1 MGDDDAMRGGGPA
14 GDGVTAGAGQGSIDA
29 EVASQP
35 ACWLRAAG
43 LVPDVTGLLPAPG
56 ERVAVTGCGTS
67 WFIAQSYAALREASG
82 QGETDAFAASEMP
95 VRRRYDRAVVL
106 SRSGT
111 TTEILQLLDRLA
123 GAVPT
128 VVITADPRAPVAGAA
143 GGVIA
148 LDFADERSVVQTR
161 FATTELAL
169 LRAHLGYDITA
180 VATAAQA
187 ALAEPLPAALT
198 GARQFTFLGTGWT
211 YGLANEAALK
221 LREAAGMWTE
231 AYPAME
237 YRHGPI
243 SVTGPG
249 SVVWLLGPAP
259 DGLAGEVAATGGLA
273 WESSRDP
280 MAELVLVQRLA
291 AAVARARGLDPDR
304 PRNLNRSVILAP
316 R

>member
-1 MGDDDAMRGGGPA
+1 
-14 GDGVTAGAGQGSIDA
+14 VH
-29 EVASQP
+29 
-35 ACWLRAAG
+35 
-43 LVPDVTGLLPAPG
+43 
-56 ERVAVTGCGTS
+56 
-67 WFIAQSYAALREASG
+67 
-82 QGETDAFAASEMP
+82 
-95 VRRRYDRAVVL
+95 RRYDRAVVL

-111 TTEILQLLDRLA
+111 TTEILQLLGKLA

-143 GGVIA
+143 DAVIA
-148 LDFADERSVVQTR
+148 LDFADEASVVQTR

-169 LRAHLGYDITA
+169 MRAHLGHDITA
-180 VATAAQA
+180 VAAAAEA

-211 YGLANEAALK
+211 CGLANEAALK
-221 LREAAGMWTE
+221 LREAAGLWTE

-259 DGLAGEVAATGGLA
+259 DGLAAEVTAAGGLA
-273 WESSRDP
+273 WQSGRDP
-280 MAELVLVQRLA
+280 MAELVAVQRLA
-291 AAVARARGLDPDR
+291 AAMARARGLDPDR